1 MIVKK
6 KIPLIIISIMILL
19 ANKIIFSQIILFS
32 SEKWIDKNIIVQKF
46 DISYKNKEI
55 SLQNILINNK
65 DETNKAIFSA
75 ERINLKLKPKSLFS
89 KLIIIE
95 DIYIQKPIINLR
107 FDISKNNKI
116 LIDDNLGLLKNLR
129 EKDNPKI
136 YPKKLID
143 INFLVLSSSLENLKF
158 NLERSDTNQIRTINL
173 SNMYFKNFG
182 NEKGYRHYKNVFQI
196 ILGDLLLRI
205 PDQELRLIIKD
216 SFNINGEK

>member
-1 MIVKK
+1 
-6 KIPLIIISIMILL
+6 MILL

-32 SEKWIDKNIIVQKF
+32 LEKWIDKNIIVQKF

-55 SLQNILINNK
+55 SLQNILINKK
-65 DETNKAIFSA
+65 DETNKTIFSA

-95 DIYIQKPIINLR
+95 DIYIQKPIINLK
-107 FDISKNNKI
+107 FDISKNNKK

>member
-1 MIVKK
+1 MKK

>member
-1 MIVKK
+1 MKK
-6 KIPLIIISIMILL
+6 KIPLIIILIMILL

-32 SEKWIDKNIIVQKF
+32 LEKWIDKDIIAHKF

-55 SLQNILINNK
+55 SLQNIVINKK
-65 DETNKAIFSA
+65 DKTNETIFSA

-95 DIYIQKPIINLR
+95 EIYIQKPIINLR
-107 FDISKNNKI
+107 FDISINNKK

-129 EKDNPKI
+129 NKDNPKI
-136 YPKKLID
+136 YPKKFID
-143 INFLVLSSSLENLKF
+143 INFLILSSSLENLKF

-173 SNMYFKNFG
+173 SNMYFKKFG

-196 ILGDLLLRI
+196 ILGDLLLKI

>member
-1 MIVKK
+1 
-6 KIPLIIISIMILL
+6 MILL

-32 SEKWIDKNIIVQKF
+32 LEKWIDKDIIAHKF

-55 SLQNILINNK
+55 SLQNIVINKK
-65 DETNKAIFSA
+65 DKTNETIFSA

-95 DIYIQKPIINLR
+95 EIYIQKPIINLR
-107 FDISKNNKI
+107 FDISINNKK

-129 EKDNPKI
+129 NKDNPKI
-136 YPKKLID
+136 YPKKFID
-143 INFLVLSSSLENLKF
+143 INFLILSSSLENLKF

-173 SNMYFKNFG
+173 SNMYFKKFG

-196 ILGDLLLRI
+196 ILGDLLLKI

>member
-1 MIVKK
+1 
-6 KIPLIIISIMILL
+6 MILL

-32 SEKWIDKNIIVQKF
+32 LEKWIDKNIIVQKF

-55 SLQNILINNK
+55 SLQNILINKK
-65 DETNKAIFSA
+65 DETNKTIFSA

-95 DIYIQKPIINLR
+95 DIYIQKPIINLK
-107 FDISKNNKI
+107 FDISKNNKK

-216 SFNINGEK
+216 SFNINNNK

>member
-1 MIVKK
+1 
-6 KIPLIIISIMILL
+6 MILL

-32 SEKWIDKNIIVQKF
+32 LEKWIDKNIIVQKF

-55 SLQNILINNK
+55 SLQNILINKK

-129 EKDNPKI
+129 EKDNPRV

-182 NEKGYRHYKNVFQI
+182 NEKEYRHYKNVFQI

-216 SFNINGEK
+216 SFNINSNK

>member
-1 MIVKK
+1 
-6 KIPLIIISIMILL
+6 MILL

-32 SEKWIDKNIIVQKF
+32 LEKWIDKNIIVQKF

-55 SLQNILINNK
+55 SLQNILINKK
-65 DETNKAIFSA
+65 DETNEAIFSA
-75 ERINLKLKPKSLFS
+75 EKIKLKLKPKSLFS

-107 FDISKNNKI
+107 LDISKNNKI

-129 EKDNPKI
+129 EKDNPRV

-216 SFNINGEK
+216 SFNINSNK